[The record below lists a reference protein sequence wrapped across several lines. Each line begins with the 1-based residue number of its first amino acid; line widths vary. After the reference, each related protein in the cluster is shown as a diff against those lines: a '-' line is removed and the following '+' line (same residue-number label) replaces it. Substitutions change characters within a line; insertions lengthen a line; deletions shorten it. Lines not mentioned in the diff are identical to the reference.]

1 MRISEFWESAF
12 CSYFKAV
19 RENTG
24 HNGKLY
30 FYTCGHKYGVDY
42 MATIKDVAKL
52 AGVSVCTVSRTISDK
67 GYIKDETR
75 KKVWEAIRQLDYKPN
90 KVAVSLKTGRSNVLA
105 LIIPDVMN
113 MYYARLAK
121 YLEEEAGKLGY
132 MVYLCNSDNDAEREK
147 QFVEILCQRNV
158 DGVVVT
164 PCTDERQYVHKL
176 ADAKIPYVYLNRTFP
191 DDMEH
196 CIRMDNFKATYEC
209 ITYLIAQGHK
219 KIGAVF
225 QNFSNMIYQ
234 ERYLGMMKAL
244 QDHGIPYQEDYM
256 IFNGNCSEEC
266 RRRMERML
274 ANSHRPGAIFAA
286 NDMLAIDVY
295 KSAHNCGLSIPD
307 DLSVVGFDDI
317 IMAEKIA
324 PAMTTYCTPAKEMA
338 KAAMM
343 YIDHSIHNKD
353 QQSFPVYEGKLIIRD
368 SVKEVLYE

>member
-1 MRISEFWESAF
+1 
-12 CSYFKAV
+12 
-19 RENTG
+19 
-24 HNGKLY
+24 
-30 FYTCGHKYGVDY
+30 

-67 GYIKDETR
+67 GYIKEETR
-75 KKVWEAIRQLDYKPN
+75 KKVWEAIRQLDYRPN

-132 MVYLCNSDNDAEREK
+132 MVYLCNSGNDGEREK

-164 PCTDERQYVHKL
+164 PCTNEHQYVHKL
-176 ADAKIPYVYLNRTFP
+176 ASARIPYVYLNRTFP
-191 DDMEH
+191 DDMDH

-209 ITYLIAQGHK
+209 ITYLIGQGHK
-219 KIGAVF
+219 RIGAVF
-225 QNFSNMIYQ
+225 QNFHNMIYE
-234 ERYLGMMKAL
+234 ERYQGMRKAL
-244 QDHGIPYQEDYM
+244 EDHGIPYREDYM
-256 IFNGNCSEEC
+256 IFNGDCSEAC
-266 RRRMERML
+266 RERIGQLLMR
-274 ANSHRPGAIFAA
+274 SDRPGAIFAA

-295 KSAHNCGLSIPD
+295 KTAHNCGLVIPE

-338 KAAMM
+338 EAAMT
-343 YIDHSIHNKD
+343 YIDNSIRNKC
-353 QQSFPVYEGKLIIRD
+353 QKSFPVYEGKLIIRD
-368 SVKEVLYE
+368 SVKEVSYE